1 MQVRELSRQE
11 ILPALHLI
19 WAVFIK
25 DVAPSYTSEGI
36 EEFRKT
42 IKYETILSMHMS
54 GEITM
59 FGAFEGTEL
68 IGTISVKN
76 IGHIFLFYVKSSCQ
90 GKGAGRQLFQAVY
103 HHCRHRL
110 GVGRITVNAAPGAVP
125 KYIRMGMHPV
135 MPEQHVKGMCY
146 TPMEMVITD
155 MPSSSPGMR
164 TALLIAAAIIGGLIL
179 LLILTGSFTYV
190 IMRGSG
196 ARFGVP
202 ERRYEDGYYDDDYYG
217 DDDYD
222 DYYDDYYGDDYYND
236 YYDDYYNDGGYDD
249 YTADDTGKPVGL
261 DSVKEEI
268 ADDLSYKLGEDSY
281 SVLDIE
287 KQNTGIE
294 FSVQFPVVDGLEK
307 GVEEKVNGILKDC
320 AMESVKELYLEPSDE
335 LKEKVIMAE
344 YPMLTSYVRYKV
356 CFASDELLSVA
367 FEDAS
372 FRGSYD
378 DYAENLRTVNIDLKS
393 GTVYQVKD
401 IVELNDAFIRLWL
414 DKMREDDAEVF
425 SELSRK
431 EIKESLA
438 GNSMDGVYVVNF
450 FLDRD
455 GINIGYDLNYKD
467 DSPDNAG
474 YEWLVASFERREI
487 EKYATDSEFWR
498 EWR

>member
-19 WAVFIK
+19 WEVFIK

-42 IKYETILSMHMS
+42 IKYETILSMYMNR
-54 GEITM
+54 EITM

-76 IGHIFLFYVKSSCQ
+76 IGHIFLFYVKSACQ

-103 HHCRHRL
+103 RHCRHRL

-135 MPEQHVKGMCY
+135 MPEQHVKGMRY

-196 ARFGVP
+196 VRSGVP
-202 ERRYEDGYYDDDYYG
+202 ERRYEDGYDD
-217 DDDYD
+217 D
-222 DYYDDYYGDDYYND
+222 DYYDDY
-236 YYDDYYNDGGYDD
+236 YDD
-249 YTADDTGKPVGL
+249 YTADDTGKLMGL
-261 DSVKEEI
+261 DSVKEKI
-268 ADDLSYKLGEDSY
+268 ADDLSYKLEEDSY

-287 KQNTGIE
+287 KQNTSIE

-393 GTVYQVKD
+393 GAVYQVKD
-401 IVELNDAFIRLWL
+401 IIELNDAFIRLWL

-438 GNSMDGVYVVNF
+438 GNSLDGVYVVNF

-455 GINIGYDLNYKD
+455 GINIGYDLNYKE